1 MSLLVNFSLTSKT
14 HSYFLISYIHK
25 QGCHARNRPLFFD
38 FSMKGFAFEW
48 YFHHSV
54 GRTVVC
60 YLPTNLFD
68 DNEWV
73 GFGLYAR
80 FTRNNLSH
88 LETTPPLLYIDL
100 HTHGSSISHVKTFLL
115 HVHSFPHHFL
125 VFHARRLNFG
135 EELNQCWGVSA
146 LFRTSTPDVEVKMCG
161 IRVVY
166 EEDLASVVDMVT
178 EIELNRVA
186 DDEHSQQRCYQSYSE
201 LMEQFLN
208 SVESDKEQVLNSV
221 KSDEAETR
229 KEEMPNIHYGAFSSE
244 SEYESLRMNKFLS
257 SIQPIDEYV
266 SAAAY
271 EKSVP
276 SESFVAH
283 SKTFFE
289 STYQGINANRA
300 GTSSSRDSEKGLI
313 HLQIMAESHLHEND
327 WLTWKN
333 NLEDFLQ
340 TSYNVIITLS
350 IKGHIISLVKPFH
363 PFLPYNICF
372 PVKETPEWFKGW
384 KANMR
389 RLAVKL
395 PPNLNVDNNWRG
407 VAICASFSVYGN
419 PYAISNSDNDFF
431 RLLCHL
437 RTNIRHC
444 LNPAPMFRITKDK
457 FKWLFVHGF
466 IWLTYIPSCLLLA
479 ELNGQDSEIFVEIFN
494 ECPGLLTQG
503 LAVRL
508 LYEQDVEEFRKSII
522 KCTTSFFDNNLDL
535 IHQFVDNENEIPS
548 SEISYF
554 FKQPTYPYG
563 LDFDRDTLML
573 SCCPPTEILE
583 WFTHHT
589 SGPSVT
595 IQLPPYLCR
604 DATWIGLAL
613 CAYFSDLE
621 HTSEFDPEIPHYLT
635 CHLETDRVRLDPL
648 HKNFNMLRDVEF
660 MWLSFIPHIWFGDQ
674 LNNCNLIEASFASE
688 RGGWGAH
695 KCGLRLIYLH
705 DEEEFKQIIN
715 HCMASTYDDPDG
727 HDGQEGCSKSSSSI
741 IHDPQQ
747 TNRSNEI
754 HVELLQC
761 GPPVTINKDV
771 PKFSQDLDDT
781 SSTKHPDLTS
791 VEHYLHLLEK
801 ESELERSSDVKVL
814 ESHHPPVTHS
824 LRSAH
829 RPTNQLRRDL
839 EALFSRV
846 FFEGSSYA
854 RNIPIPFS
862 FPSTEFAFSWFFH
875 QSVGRFVVCYLP
887 ANLLDD
893 KSWVG
898 FSLYAALRLCPSDL
912 HSNHLDSGSPLLLHI
927 DFHSHGSSISHI
939 KTISD
944 LPILRY
950 SHQTILFSAPRVY
963 FKQDQLNQC
972 WGVSALFRTSSP
984 NLEVETCGIRAV
996 YDQDMGTVNE
1006 MIAECQLSFPN
1017 EDQECYQAYEF
1028 LMQGIITA
1036 HQSVKPMT
1044 RNEEI
1049 PIHSSHSS
1057 KRDYESN
1064 MFLSSTQPVDKEIS
1078 SAYKELSI
1086 PLDPVVVHSK
1096 PQYSESSSYKL
1107 FSESTSRDSKLGII
1121 HLQIMAESSLF
1132 ENDFVRWKNNLDNFL
1147 QRHSSFFIIITLSL
1161 KGQIISVFKPF
1172 ETCSTYNLCFPRK
1185 EILEWFTD
1193 YQVSRRTFIVKLPP
1207 NLKND
1212 KNWLGIAV
1220 CVAFSV
1226 NEHPNLILDEELE
1239 VSFRVLCHMHTDQG
1253 WCLDLAPV
1261 FPVTKDNFKWSCVG
1275 GFIWL
1280 TYIPSS
1286 LLLPELK
1293 GQSYIVIDI
1302 YSECPG
1308 VLTKNLGVRLLYQQD
1323 VEEFKQSLSKC
1334 LTGFLDN
1341 LDTISKFMGDGNEKN
1356 PCRADELGSSSKNS
1370 KGCVVT
1376 QPENVT
1382 AEPTF
1387 PGKTGMAFDLDMIY
1401 NSCFSRT
1408 EILDWFI
1415 HHGNGPSAEI
1425 QLPSNLYDGDWIGVA
1440 LCAYFTYDEHPS
1452 TFIDNFDPEIPQFLI
1467 CNFGLDTLHLYQMTN
1482 EAKKIDGEFIWLSY
1496 IPRLWFSDQW
1506 KDSSLVEAS
1515 FASDIGGLRAQKCG
1529 LRLLY
1534 RHDEEEFKRTI
1545 SYCMASMIEN
1555 KDPVSHVKA
1564 DNEGKKKVLDDGH
1577 DPQHE
1582 RVEGADN
1589 ANPMDKGKQVTE

>member
-1 MSLLVNFSLTSKT
+1 
-14 HSYFLISYIHK
+14 
-25 QGCHARNRPLFFD
+25 
-38 FSMKGFAFEW
+38 
-48 YFHHSV
+48 
-54 GRTVVC
+54 
-60 YLPTNLFD
+60 
-68 DNEWV
+68 
-73 GFGLYAR
+73 
-80 FTRNNLSH
+80 
-88 LETTPPLLYIDL
+88 
-100 HTHGSSISHVKTFLL
+100 
-115 HVHSFPHHFL
+115 
-125 VFHARRLNFG
+125 
-135 EELNQCWGVSA
+135 
-146 LFRTSTPDVEVKMCG
+146 MCG